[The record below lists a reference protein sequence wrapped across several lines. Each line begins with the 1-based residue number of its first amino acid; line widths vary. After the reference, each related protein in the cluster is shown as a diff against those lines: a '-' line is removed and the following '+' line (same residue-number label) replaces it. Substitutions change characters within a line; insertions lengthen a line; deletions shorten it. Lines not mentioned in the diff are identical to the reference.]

1 MDTVEEIQ
9 RRVEDA
15 LSKAKASKREDV
27 RRQWLEIAEQ
37 WASLATARLMQRE
50 DEVNHEMMEY
60 KDATTGAVGMS
71 SEELRSER
79 AVRFLEN
86 AENARARAKSASDP
100 KVRSFSSARRRLGA
114 ARCARRL
121 GRTAGLAQEGLT
133 RAHPYSG

>member
-100 KVRSFSSARRRLGA
+100 KVRDLFLRLAAGWERLA
-114 ARCARRL
+114 ARDDWAEQL
-121 GRTAGLAQEGLT
+121 DWLKKD
-133 RAHPYSG
+133 